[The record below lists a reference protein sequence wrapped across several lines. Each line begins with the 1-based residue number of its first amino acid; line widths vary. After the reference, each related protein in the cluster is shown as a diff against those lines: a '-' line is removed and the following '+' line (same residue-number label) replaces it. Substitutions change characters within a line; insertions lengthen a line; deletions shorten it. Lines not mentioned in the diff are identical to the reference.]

1 MMSSG
6 AMTVSSLF
14 QSYSG
19 WSAPVI
25 LEESL
30 GCGYLGVVA
39 VCPVEA
45 GGHAAKHFYR
55 SLAFL
60 IRPKGHLLGAL
71 GLEMVSLKLVAHVCK
86 GSRFLTYPRV
96 MGSWSL

>member
-1 MMSSG
+1 MSSG

-14 QSYSG
+14 QSYDG
-19 WSAPVI
+19 LSAPVI
-25 LEESL
+25 LKTEL
-30 GCGYLGVVA
+30 AYAHFGVVA

-60 IRPKGHLLGAL
+60 IGSKDHSLGTL
-71 GLEMVSLKLVAHVCK
+71 
-86 GSRFLTYPRV
+86 
-96 MGSWSL
+96 